1 MNEHGL
7 EFFDVGGDPQE
18 LMSYMVKN
26 PGLMPGMESLTNGDI
41 GKKRKVCRASS
52 IYAPLLMFFRCSA
65 RYETCSLT
73 HVRAQSVL

>member
-52 IYAPLLMFFRCSA
+52 IYAPN
-65 RYETCSLT
+65 
-73 HVRAQSVL
+73 